1 MKTILV
7 DAYNTF
13 IIEGQGINVA
23 MQKLLD
29 TYPNPKIIL
38 TNANDEQMVEFG
50 LDKVPYPVFT
60 LKHNPDKVNPVFYKT
75 MLQANQLNAADVVYF
90 EHNPEAVESA
100 KSVGITTYHYDKD
113 AKDLGALKAFLE
125 AHV

>member
-13 IIEGQGINVA
+13 IVEGRGINTD

-29 TYPNPKIIL
+29 TYPNPKLIL
-38 TNANDEQMVEFG
+38 TNANDEQMVQFG

-60 LKHNPDKVNPVFYKT
+60 LKHQPDKVDPVFYKT
-75 MLQANQLNAADVVYF
+75 VLEKYQLTPVDVVYF
-90 EHNPEAVESA
+90 EHANEAVESA
-100 KSVGITTYHYDKD
+100 RTVGITTYHYDKD
-113 AKDLGALKAFLE
+113 KKDLAALKKFLDE
-125 AHV
+125 NV